1 MIGIGIPLHQLEK
14 DLSITKELLSRGL
27 ISEDAAFQIIANL
40 EDEIKLRVQ
49 QMFFAYWPKFVEDFL
64 MKNQKK
70 ESQP

>member
-14 DLSITKELLSRGL
+14 DLSITKALLLSGG
-27 ISEDAAFQIIANL
+27 ISEGAAFHVMADL
-40 EDEIKLRVQ
+40 EDEIELRVQ

-70 ESQP
+70 